1 MGARWTIP
9 ADPDRLE
16 RAAQDHEIV
25 ANEYEG
31 RARFFRDK
39 AASLRARAR
48 ELRDTKPPVVGHAR
62 GSGLCPT
69 TGSQQP
75 EVTA

>member
-39 AASLRARAR
+39 AADLRAEAR
-48 ELRDTKPPVVGHAR
+48 ELRDTKPPVVGRQGKWPLRRR
-62 GSGLCPT
+62 GLSSPR
-69 TGSQQP
+69 
-75 EVTA
+75 

>member
-25 ANEYEG
+25 ANEYEFG
-31 RARFFRDK
+31 RAISGPAPPTSAHRR
-39 AASLRARAR
+39 ASFA
-48 ELRDTKPPVVGHAR
+48 G
-62 GSGLCPT
+62 
-69 TGSQQP
+69 
-75 EVTA
+75 

>member
-16 RAAQDHEIV
+16 RAAQDHEVV
-25 ANEYEG
+25 ANEY
-31 RARFFRDK
+31 RARADWFSRK
-39 AASLRARAR
+39 AADLRAEAR
-48 ELRDTKPPVVGHAR
+48 ELRDTKPPVVGR
-62 GSGLCPT
+62 PGKGLPT
-69 TGSQQP
+69 TGAQQP